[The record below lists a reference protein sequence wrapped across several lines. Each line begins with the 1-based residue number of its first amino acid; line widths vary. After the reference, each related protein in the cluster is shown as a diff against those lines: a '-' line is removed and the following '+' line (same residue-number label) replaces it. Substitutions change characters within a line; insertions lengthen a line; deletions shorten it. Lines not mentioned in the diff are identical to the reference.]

1 MKTREEE
8 ALCQVSD
15 CLQGRIRI
23 TLPQGW
29 QRPSNEILARKF
41 PYRTTPQEVF
51 SDTQAEQII
60 TFSLLDKQLQ
70 EKQVYTAVREIQ
82 RVISHIYPESIREQ
96 ARMIR
101 IQAGAAGIFAFITGG
116 IREDAYHS
124 IFILPVD
131 EKMLL
136 GSFHLPEGQA
146 ESGRKTLMDI
156 MRSIQIL
163 NTQKNT
169 EAYKNL

>member
-51 SDTQAEQII
+51 SNTQAEQII
-60 TFSLLDKQLQ
+60 TFSLLEKQLQ
-70 EKQVYTAVREIQ
+70 ENQVYTAAREIQ

>member
-1 MKTREEE
+1 METREEE
-8 ALCQVSD
+8 TLCQVLD
-15 CLQGRIRI
+15 CTQGRICI

-29 QRPSNEILARKF
+29 QRLSDEILARKF

-51 SDTQAEQII
+51 SNTQAEQII
-60 TFSLLDKQLQ
+60 TFSLLEKQLQ
-70 EKQVYTAVREIQ
+70 ENQVYTAAREIQ

-146 ESGRKTLMDI
+146 ESGRKTRMDI
-156 MRSIQIL
+156 MRSIELL
-163 NTQKNT
+163 NAQKNT

>member
-29 QRPSNEILARKF
+29 QRPSDEILARKF

-51 SDTQAEQII
+51 SNTQAEQII
-60 TFSLLDKQLQ
+60 TFSLLEKQLQ
-70 EKQVYTAVREIQ
+70 ENQVYTAAREIQ

-101 IQAGAAGIFAFITGG
+101 IQAGPAGIFAFITGG
-116 IREDAYHS
+116 IREDVYHS
-124 IFILPVD
+124 MFILFVD

-146 ESGRKTLMDI
+146 ESGRKTCMDI
-156 MRSIQIL
+156 MRSIELL
-163 NTQKNT
+163 NIQKNT
-169 EAYKNL
+169 EAYKSI

>member
-1 MKTREEE
+1 MEIREEE
-8 ALCQVSD
+8 AICQVSD

-101 IQAGAAGIFAFITGG
+101 IQAGPAGIFAFITGG
-116 IREDAYHS
+116 IREDVYHS
-124 IFILPVD
+124 MFILSVD

-146 ESGRKTLMDI
+146 ESGRKTRMDI
-156 MRSIQIL
+156 MRSIEFL

-169 EAYKNL
+169 EAYKSI

>member
-1 MKTREEE
+1 METREEE
-8 ALCQVSD
+8 AICQVSD

-70 EKQVYTAVREIQ
+70 EKQVYTAV
-82 RVISHIYPESIREQ
+82 
-96 ARMIR
+96 
-101 IQAGAAGIFAFITGG
+101 
-116 IREDAYHS
+116 
-124 IFILPVD
+124 
-131 EKMLL
+131 
-136 GSFHLPEGQA
+136 
-146 ESGRKTLMDI
+146 
-156 MRSIQIL
+156 
-163 NTQKNT
+163 
-169 EAYKNL
+169 

>member
-101 IQAGAAGIFAFITGG
+101 IQAGSAGIFAFITGG
-116 IREDAYHS
+116 IREDVYHS
-124 IFILPVD
+124 MFILSVD

-146 ESGRKTLMDI
+146 ESGRKTCMDI

>member
-101 IQAGAAGIFAFITGG
+101 IQAGPAGIFAFITGG
-116 IREDAYHS
+116 IREDVYHS
-124 IFILPVD
+124 MFILSVD

-146 ESGRKTLMDI
+146 ESGRKTCMDI

-169 EAYKNL
+169 EAYKSI